1 MGLRDTAEADLAFI
15 MEDDTHGFGYP
26 IILIAPDGTE
36 YPDLVGFSNDI
47 AEMIDPDTG
56 VAVSGR
62 QASIALRQSTMIA
75 RGISPIPNAAKDYTK
90 LPWRVRFDSINGVTE
105 TFKMVE
111 TFPDNAL
118 GVVTYLLEGWK
129 E

>member
-1 MGLRDTAEADLAFI
+1 MSLRDIAEADLAFI

-26 IILIAPDGTE
+26 ITLIDPDGIE
-36 YPDLVGFSNDI
+36 YPELVGFSNDI

-75 RGISPIPNAAKDYTK
+75 QGIAPLPKAAKDYAR

-105 TFKMVE
+105 IFKIAE
-111 TFPDNAL
+111 TFPDNSL
-118 GVVTYLLEGWK
+118 GVVVYLLEGWK